1 MSAQVPQV
9 EAIFANSKR
18 TQMEISKALA
28 NLGFGAWNE
37 LEPGKISDGS
47 TGGFFRVCLRLEFRV
62 TDSKGNSFKG
72 PSIYEHLLM
81 TSRGRHHCTVFGVFW
96 FRGYL
101 NQHQMQ
107 CSQFKQK
114 YGSVQFLKN
123 HNFN

>member
-47 TGGFFRVCLRLEFRV
+47 TGGFFRVCSRFEFQV
-62 TDSKGNSFKG
+62 TDSK
-72 PSIYEHLLM
+72 
-81 TSRGRHHCTVFGVFW
+81 
-96 FRGYL
+96 
-101 NQHQMQ
+101 
-107 CSQFKQK
+107 
-114 YGSVQFLKN
+114 
-123 HNFN
+123 

>member
-47 TGGFFRVCLRLEFRV
+47 TGGFFRVCLRLEFQV

-72 PSIYEHLLM
+72 SSIYERLLM
-81 TSRGRHHCTVFGVFW
+81 TSR
-96 FRGYL
+96 
-101 NQHQMQ
+101 
-107 CSQFKQK
+107 
-114 YGSVQFLKN
+114 
-123 HNFN
+123 

>member
-47 TGGFFRVCLRLEFRV
+47 TVG
-62 TDSKGNSFKG
+62 
-72 PSIYEHLLM
+72 
-81 TSRGRHHCTVFGVFW
+81 
-96 FRGYL
+96 
-101 NQHQMQ
+101 
-107 CSQFKQK
+107 
-114 YGSVQFLKN
+114 
-123 HNFN
+123 

>member
-47 TGGFFRVCLRLEFRV
+47 TGVFRVCLRLELGHR
-62 TDSKGNSFKG
+62 FK
-72 PSIYEHLLM
+72 IKFLLDVSGFISM
-81 TSRGRHHCTVFGVFW
+81 PFINLNNPNGSTITYINITNVGKHKFVFF
-96 FRGYL
+96 YD
-101 NQHQMQ
+101 
-107 CSQFKQK
+107 
-114 YGSVQFLKN
+114 
-123 HNFN
+123 

>member
-37 LEPGKISDGS
+37 LEPGKMALQVV
-47 TGGFFRVCLRLEFRV
+47 FFRVCLRFEFQV

-72 PSIYEHLLM
+72 SSIYERLLM
-81 TSRGRHHCTVFGVFW
+81 AS
-96 FRGYL
+96 
-101 NQHQMQ
+101 
-107 CSQFKQK
+107 
-114 YGSVQFLKN
+114 
-123 HNFN
+123 

>member
-37 LEPGKISDGS
+37 LEPGKIYLMALQVV
-47 TGGFFRVCLRLEFRV
+47 FFRVCLRFEFQV

-72 PSIYEHLLM
+72 SSIYERLLM
-81 TSRGRHHCTVFGVFW
+81 AS
-96 FRGYL
+96 
-101 NQHQMQ
+101 
-107 CSQFKQK
+107 
-114 YGSVQFLKN
+114 
-123 HNFN
+123 

>member
-47 TGGFFRVCLRLEFRV
+47 TGVSQSMFEIGVSGHRFKMKFLLDVSGFISMPFI
-62 TDSKGNSFKG
+62 N
-72 PSIYEHLLM
+72 
-81 TSRGRHHCTVFGVFW
+81 
-96 FRGYL
+96 L
-101 NQHQMQ
+101 NIIPTE
-107 CSQFKQK
+107 
-114 YGSVQFLKN
+114 VQ
-123 HNFN
+123 